1 MTNLKPWY
9 NVVTPRKD
17 LREDKPLDASEFAVH
32 LDQVRD
38 GSASEDYKNPAVF
51 FEKTYLTK
59 SILSLSAEVLRRLSG
74 EKTETSAVFNM
85 STQFGGGKT
94 HALTLL
100 YHLVSKCSEAANY
113 MGVPRIIEKAG
124 INKIPFAKTAVF
136 VGTEFDSIKGRGGEN
151 GIPLRKTPWAEIAFQ
166 LSGIEGFKV
175 VREHENKMQA
185 PAGEVIREFIPKD
198 EPCLILI
205 DELMNYISRN
215 RKSGLS
221 SQLYTFIHNLS
232 EIARG
237 SEKMALVI
245 SIPASELEMTAED
258 LTDFNRFK
266 KILDRLGKPIMMS
279 VGDETS
285 EIIRRRL
292 FEWDAKAVT
301 KEGKILLPG
310 DAEVVCREYAK
321 WIAAHRQQ
329 VPGWFADHAKEAFEN
344 NYPFHPMVLSV
355 FERKWQELP
364 RFQQTRGILRLLAL
378 WVARSY
384 NQGYKGALK
393 EPLIS
398 QGSAPLEDEIF
409 RSALFEQL
417 GESKLEGAVT
427 TDICGKDNSHAAR
440 LDAEAVDSI
449 KNSQLHKKIATAIFL
464 ESNGGQAKQEA
475 SIPEIRIAV
484 GDPSLDIGNIETA
497 LDALTDTCYYM
508 TTERNRYRFNMKENL
523 NKRYADRRASVK
535 EQEIDNLLEE
545 EIKNVFPMTPG
556 IERVFFP
563 EKSSQI
569 LDRPVITLVILNP
582 NFSIKEDSTIYQK
595 IDNMTRE
602 YGKSARTYKSA
613 LVWVAAENHE
623 PLREEARKYL
633 AWKDIDNEGLKLDE
647 TQKRQ
652 LNENIQ
658 RAKRDLK
665 ESIWRGYKNIMLL
678 GKDNTLKKIDMGLPT
693 SSSAASMCSL
703 ILLTLTQSNE
713 IDKGISPR
721 FLVRNWP
728 PALKE
733 WSTKGV
739 RDAFFASPQFPRL
752 LFPDAIKDT
761 ISRGVQEGILAY
773 VGKSPKGGYS
783 PFEFNKSLSAVDI
796 EISED
801 MFIIPGEEAE
811 KHIEPPELK
820 RLEIQPLHVQL
831 KPGENQTFTAKGYD
845 QFGREMEVTII
856 EWHSTGGIVSR
867 QGVYKA
873 GDETGNF
880 NITVKSGNVSG
891 ISEISIKTEPVKI
904 ETVKELPG
912 TLTWSGEVTPQKWM
926 NFYTKVLTKFVKG
939 GELKINI
946 KFSAKPQGGVTK
958 QQLEEAKAALKE
970 LGLSDEVNTG

>member
-1 MTNLKPWY
+1 MSNLKPWY

-17 LREDKPLDASEFAVH
+17 LREDRPLDASEFAVH

-38 GSASEDYKNPAVF
+38 GSAFEDYKNPTIF

-85 STQFGGGKT
+85 STHFGGGKT

-100 YHLVSKCSEAANY
+100 FHLVSKGSDAANL

-136 VGTEFDSIKGRGGEN
+136 VGTEFDSIKGRGGED
-151 GIPLRKTPWAEIAFQ
+151 GTPLRKTPWAEIAYQ
-166 LSGIEGFKV
+166 LSGVDGFNV
-175 VREHENKMQA
+175 VREHEKNMQA
-185 PAGEVIREFIPKD
+185 PAGEVIQNFIPKD

-215 RKSGLS
+215 RRSGLS

-232 EIARG
+232 EKARG
-237 SEKMALVI
+237 NEKMALVI
-245 SIPASELEMTAED
+245 SIPASELEMSAED
-258 LTDFNRFK
+258 HSDFKRFK
-266 KILDRLGKPIMMS
+266 KLLDRLGKPIMMS
-279 VGDETS
+279 VGAETS

-292 FEWDAKAVT
+292 FEWDPKAVT
-301 KEGKILLPG
+301 KEGKILLPD
-310 DAEVVCREYAK
+310 DAADVCREYAN
-321 WIAAHRQQ
+321 WVVAHRHQ

-344 NYPFHPMVLSV
+344 TYPFHPMVLSV

-378 WVARSY
+378 WVSRSY
-384 NQGYKGALK
+384 NQGFKGALK

-398 QGSAPLEDEIF
+398 QGSAPLKDEIF
-409 RSALFEQL
+409 RAAIFEQL

-427 TDICGKDNSHAAR
+427 TDICGKNDSHATR
-440 LDAEAVDSI
+440 LDVEAVDTI
-449 KNSQLHKKIATAIFL
+449 KESQLHKKIATVIFL

-475 SIPEIRIAV
+475 SIPEIRMAV
-484 GDPSLDIGNIETA
+484 GDPSLDMGNIETA
-497 LDALTDTCYYM
+497 LDALTDTCYYL
-508 TTERNRYRFNMKENL
+508 TTERNRYCFSLKENL

-535 EQEIDNLLEE
+535 EPDIDSLLDD
-545 EIKNVFPMTPG
+545 EIKKVFPAVQG

-569 LDRPVITLVILNP
+569 LDRPVITLIILSP
-582 NFSIKEDSTIYQK
+582 NLSIRDDSNIEQK
-595 IDNMTRE
+595 TDGMTRE

-613 LVWVAAENHE
+613 LVWVVPESQD
-623 PLREEARKYL
+623 PLRDEARKYI
-633 AWKDIDNEGLKLDE
+633 AWNDIASEGLNLDD

-665 ESIWRGYKNIMLL
+665 ESIWRCYKNIMLL
-678 GKDNTLKKIDMGLPT
+678 GKDNAIKKIDLGLPT
-693 SSSAASMCSL
+693 SSSSESMCSL
-703 ILLTLTQSNE
+703 ILQTLKQTNE

-728 PALKE
+728 PAFTE
-733 WSTKGV
+733 WSTRAV

-752 LFPDAIKDT
+752 LYPEAIKET

-783 PFEFNKSLSAVDI
+783 PFEFKKPFSSMDV

-801 MFIIPGEEAE
+801 MFIITAEEAE
-811 KHIEPPELK
+811 KHIKPPELK
-820 RLEIQPLHVQL
+820 RIEILSSHVQL

-845 QFGREMEVTII
+845 QFGRNMDVDNSV
-856 EWHSTGGIVSR
+856 WHATGGIIS
-867 QGVYKA
+867 QEGVYKA
-873 GDETGNF
+873 GGETGNF
-880 NITVKSGNVSG
+880 AITAKVGTVSG
-891 ISEISIKTEPVKI
+891 IAEVSIKKEERKPEPP
-904 ETVKELPG
+904 ELHE
-912 TLTWSGEVTPQKWM
+912 TLTWSGDVSHQKWV
-926 NFYTKVLTKFVKG
+926 NFYTKVLTKFVKS
-939 GELKINI
+939 GELKLNINI
-946 KFSAKPQGGVTK
+946 EAKPQGGVTT
-958 QQLEEAKAALKE
+958 QQVEETKSALRE
-970 LGLSDEVNTG
+970 LGLDDDVKTE